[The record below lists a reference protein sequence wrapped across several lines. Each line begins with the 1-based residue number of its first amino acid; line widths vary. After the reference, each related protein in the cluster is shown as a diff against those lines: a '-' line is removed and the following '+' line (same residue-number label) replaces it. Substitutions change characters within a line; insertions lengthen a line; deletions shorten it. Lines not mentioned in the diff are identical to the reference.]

1 MLIKTR
7 LYFIVLFV
15 LIASISPAG
24 FVKAQTREIDSL
36 KNVVNTARQD
46 TNKVIMLNNLAY
58 QIYPYDIRELRRYS
72 DEALALSL
80 KLKYQRGEAV
90 AYKNLAIS
98 FMLFHGD
105 ATALAYLDKA
115 LNILQGLNDNAN
127 SAIVLN
133 YIGCYYATIKDH
145 QQAIVYFNKAL
156 DKLSSV
162 NKAQQLVILSNAG
175 NHYEDAN
182 QLNKAL
188 EFYNRM
194 LLLARELHSDE
205 NLVRC
210 YNNFASV
217 YLKQNNYS
225 AAIDYCN
232 KALSLIRSS
241 KISPRNCQ
249 RIYILLGDINYK
261 LKDYGEARA
270 LYLKSAAIA
279 NQMKSR
285 EYMDVIYHSLYL
297 LDSVKGDF
305 RSAMKNYYHYSVLKD
320 SLVNL
325 DKNNVIALYQV
336 KFEVEKREEENK
348 RLRIIED
355 RNKFII
361 SHQRATI
368 IVTVIGLL
376 IIFGGLIYL
385 KKINNYVKARNK
397 VINEQNRQ
405 LENSNHVKDTIFS
418 VISHDLRNPISQ
430 IIGLLNLLDDE
441 DISFEEIAIL
451 IPALKNTSINSLEL
465 LDNLL
470 IWSKNQLQGFAF
482 TPVVFDMREVVN
494 GTIKQMRAAID
505 QKNLT
510 VVNNIAD
517 TIKVSADQEMV
528 TAVIRNLI
536 SNAIKFTPER
546 GTIEINGSIADD
558 YAIIGVSDNGI
569 GINEKDQHKIFSFTS
584 HTTLGTALEKGTGVG
599 LKICSDFMRLNKGT
613 IWMKSKEN
621 AGSTFFI
628 SLPSTIDVDAQ
639 NEKLVMI

>member
-1 MLIKTR
+1 MHIQTR
-7 LYFIVLFV
+7 LYFIVLST
-15 LIASISPAG
+15 LITSIALTG
-24 FVKAQTREIDSL
+24 CVKAQTRQIDSL
-36 KNVVNTARQD
+36 KNAIGTARQD
-46 TNKVIMLNNLAY
+46 TNKVITLNNLAY
-58 QIYPYDIRELRRYS
+58 QIYPYDIRQLKRYS

-80 KLKYQRGEAV
+80 KLKYKRGEAV

-98 FMLFHGD
+98 YMLFHGD
-105 ATALAYLDKA
+105 ATALAYLDKS
-115 LNILQGLNDNAN
+115 LNMLQGLNDNAN

-133 YIGCYYATIKDH
+133 YIGCYYATLKDH
-145 QQAIVYFNKAL
+145 KQAKIYFDKAL
-156 DKLSSV
+156 EKLSSV
-162 NKAQQLVILSNAG
+162 NKVQRLVILSNAG

-217 YLKQNNYS
+217 YLKQNNYN

-232 KALSLIRSS
+232 RALSLIQTS

-261 LKDYGEARA
+261 LKEYSKART

-336 KFEVEKREEENK
+336 KFEVQKREEENK
-348 RLRIIED
+348 RLRLIED

-361 SHQRATI
+361 SHQRTTI
-368 IVTVIGLL
+368 IVAVISLI

-385 KKINNYVKARNK
+385 KKINNYIKARNK
-397 VINEQNRQ
+397 VINEQNKQ

-441 DISFEEIAIL
+441 HISFEEIAIL

-470 IWSKNQLQGFAF
+470 IWSKNQLQGYTF
-482 TPVVFDMREVVN
+482 TPVEFDVRAVVN
-494 GTIKQMRAAID
+494 STIKQVRGAID
-505 QKNLT
+505 QKNLK
-510 VVNNIAD
+510 VINNIAA
-517 TIKVSADQEMV
+517 TVTVSADQEMV
-528 TAVIRNLI
+528 TAVIRNLV

-546 GTIEINGSIADD
+546 GTIEINASIADD

-599 LKICSDFMRLNKGT
+599 LKICSDFIRLNKGT

-628 SLPSTIDVDAQ
+628 SLPSATNVHAPD
-639 NEKLVMI
+639 EKLVMI